1 MIKDKI
7 SSQEIIEL
15 IAIKASIS
23 KRAAED
29 FLKALFLSIE
39 EALLLGESVKIKQL
53 GTFKLQWIEP
63 RKSVNV
69 RNGEDVVL
77 AGYYKVNFSPESTLK
92 ALVNEPFA
100 HLEAVELDGQQK
112 EHAQSTEITEVGIDP
127 LRLFTEQAS
136 EISTLLS
143 EIQALSN
150 DKQPELRL
158 NDLVENEK
166 ENVETVDVTEYESD
180 TDIDEID
187 EYEEELEVA
196 IPEEELSEI
205 VAVEKVELPVLVTE
219 NIISNDS
226 SVIPQNIFVAEPK
239 FIAPVF
245 EDVSKSSETESDAK
259 YNLFMKEV
267 KPLSKTRYWLFI
279 LPLLILSSGIALWFY
294 SPTTNEYVQS
304 VIEKSDRF
312 FRPPV
317 IRKIVRKKL
326 VIIHRRYIQQTITS
340 NVIEKDSLQI
350 LFDNERIYKK
360 FIGSERIAEGS
371 RLARMSLRYYG
382 CSDFWVYIYE
392 ANKTKIPNP
401 DDIPFGTMI
410 RIPKL
415 DARLIDAKNPRCMKK
430 ARELH
435 DLYVKR

>member
-77 AGYYKVNFSPESTLK
+77 AGYYKVNFAPESALK
-92 ALVNEPFA
+92 AIVNEPFA

-112 EHAQSTEITEVGIDP
+112 EHAQSTEMTEVGIDP

-136 EISTLLS
+136 EISSLLS

-158 NDLVENEK
+158 TDLVENEN
-166 ENVETVDVTEYESD
+166 EDVETEDVAEYEAD
-180 TDIDEID
+180 TVVDEID
-187 EYEEELEVA
+187 EYEEELEVNT
-196 IPEEELSEI
+196 PEEDLSEKVAIDKIEFPVKGGVSI
-205 VAVEKVELPVLVTE
+205 VSSES
-219 NIISNDS
+219 IIN
-226 SVIPQNIFVAEPK
+226 PQNIVLTELK

-245 EDVSKSSETESDAK
+245 EDVSKLIETDSDTK
-259 YNLFMKEV
+259 FNLFMKEV
-267 KPLSKTRYWLFI
+267 KPLQKTKYWILLF
-279 LPLLILSSGIALWFY
+279 PLMIISSGLALWFY
-294 SPTTNEYVQS
+294 SPTTQEYVQLA
-304 VIEKSDRF
+304 IEKSDRF

-317 IRKIVRKKL
+317 VRKIVRKKL
-326 VIIHRRYIQQTITS
+326 VIVHRHYLQKTMTS
-340 NVIEKDSLQI
+340 SVMQKDSLQM
-350 LFDNERIYKK
+350 LFDSERVYKK

-392 ANKTKIPNP
+392 ANKAKIPNP

>member
-29 FLKALFLSIE
+29 FLKVLFLSIE

-77 AGYYKVNFSPESTLK
+77 AGYYKVNFAPESILK
-92 ALVNEPFA
+92 AIVNEPFA
-100 HLEAVELDGQQK
+100 HLEAVELDGQLK
-112 EHAQSTEITEVGIDP
+112 EPSHSAEFAEVNIDP

-136 EISTLLS
+136 EISSLLS

-150 DKQPELRL
+150 DKQTGL
-158 NDLVENEK
+158 K
-166 ENVETVDVTEYESD
+166 M
-180 TDIDEID
+180 
-187 EYEEELEVA
+187 
-196 IPEEELSEI
+196 EELSDELSI
-205 VAVEKVELPVLVTE
+205 VEVKVDETVSVLSV
-219 NIISNDS
+219 DS
-226 SVIPQNIFVAEPK
+226 EHVIPQNVVVTEPK

-245 EDVSKSSETESDAK
+245 EDVSKSSETESEANF
-259 YNLFMKEV
+259 NLFMKEV
-267 KPLSKTRYWLFI
+267 KPLSKTRHWLFI
-279 LPLLILSSGIALWFY
+279 LPLLIIFSGIALWCF
-294 SPTTNEYVQS
+294 SPTTNEYVQT
-304 VIEKSDRF
+304 VIEKSDSF
-312 FRPPV
+312 FRPPI

-326 VIIHRRYIQQTITS
+326 VIIHRRYIQKAIST
-340 NVIEKDSLQI
+340 NVMQKDSLQL
-350 LFDNERIYKK
+350 LFDNERVYKK
-360 FIGSERIAEGS
+360 FIASERIAEGS

-392 ANKTKIPNP
+392 ANQSKIPNP

-415 DARLIDAKNPRCMKK
+415 DARLIDAKNPRCIKK

-435 DLYVKR
+435 DWYVKR